1 MNGSTKSV
9 RIGMNGEVQ
18 RTGKKLRKAHSQIL
32 EKRGLH
38 GQSSLWKARIRSL
51 ARGNA
56 MTLGY
61 DSLGGGVKSDGQKN
75 QAIKGKST

>member
-1 MNGSTKSV
+1 MAKV
-9 RIGMNGEVQ
+9 PF
-18 RTGKKLRKAHSQIL
+18 GKRES
-32 EKRGLH
+32 G
-38 GQSSLWKARIRSL
+38 SL